1 MEQDFSLDK
10 QWDNIVNVLVN
21 WGAVVSVAILNT
33 GFEMVLWEHIRKV
46 ALSQLAV
53 SMATGFLWF
62 NIYLMSVEGIN
73 LQLYISCMVMGAV
86 LLTNIGLFSESNFK
100 KLQNVLNRK
109 KPRKKKEG
117 EGPTL
122 SEDE

>member
-1 MEQDFSLDK
+1 MDK